1 MFKRFFWLLVTA
13 VIPTLFLSLF
23 TTIHNIIAAENASTV
38 LIDAVLYDGLE
49 LSDHDEAVRLRNV
62 SAAAVDIGGWR
73 VNDYITHTTTAT
85 FPPGTMLIANQ
96 TIWVAWNGTSF
107 ARQFGFLPDF
117 EATDSNP
124 SIPNLSGTTWPGFS
138 NTGD

>member
-49 LSDHDEAVRLRNV
+49 LSDHDEAVSLRNV
-62 SAAAVDIGGWR
+62 SAAFLSRRLV
-73 VNDYITHTTTAT
+73 TTASS
-85 FPPGTMLIANQ
+85 
-96 TIWVAWNGTSF
+96 TS
-107 ARQFGFLPDF
+107 
-117 EATDSNP
+117 P
-124 SIPNLSGTTWPGFS
+124 S
-138 NTGD
+138 